1 MSLCQCKNNSLYYD
15 SRSHHALTGEHVF
28 QLILLI
34 QMINI
39 INTNFHIIWK
49 ANSWAQ
55 CTYSFTRGYN
65 TPYFSRNMEI
75 PLVNIITISTSYKLQ
90 LIADT

>member
-1 MSLCQCKNNSLYYD
+1 
-15 SRSHHALTGEHVF
+15 VF
-28 QLILLI
+28 QFILLI

-49 ANSWAQ
+49 ATVENNVL
-55 CTYSFTRGYN
+55 TSFTRGYN
-65 TPYFSRNMEI
+65 TPCFSNKMEI
-75 PLVNIITISTSYKLQ
+75 PSVNIITFSTSYKLQ